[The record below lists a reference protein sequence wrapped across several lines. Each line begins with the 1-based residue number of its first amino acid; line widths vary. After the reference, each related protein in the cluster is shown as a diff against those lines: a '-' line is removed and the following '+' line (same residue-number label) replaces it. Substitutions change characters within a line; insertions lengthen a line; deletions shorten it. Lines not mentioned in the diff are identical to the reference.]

1 MRVSCRTRFSICMVA
16 ERSRSTET
24 SSPMTHFL
32 ECHWKTVYPKYSCM
46 SALYKISAFSKD
58 FCAFAFCASTAC
70 TKMLPINQKNSFS
83 GAKRRHAKNASFF
96 RSCLNYTL
104 LRCRQSIKKA
114 CRQFTNISNW
124 HFAHASTSTKIY
136 NGGSKT

>member
-1 MRVSCRTRFSICMVA
+1 
-16 ERSRSTET
+16 
-24 SSPMTHFL
+24 MTHFL
-32 ECHWKTVYPKYSCM
+32 ECHLKTVYLKYSCM

-70 TKMLPINQKNSFS
+70 TKAKEGKRKRNQEENAPDKPKKQFFGSE
-83 GAKRRHAKNASFF
+83 KTTRKNASFF

-114 CRQFTNISNW
+114 CRQFTNISHW

-136 NGGSKT
+136 NGGSKHERKFKLKHCL